1 MKDLAFQSVPNDL
14 WEERME
20 NKVIYVLVLVVHCH
34 SLLKLQV
41 QKNCPFNFSFKAP
54 DDYELFIPSLF
65 Y

>member
-20 NKVIYVLVLVVHCH
+20 NKVIYVLVLVVHCK

-41 QKNCPFNFSFKAP
+41 QKKCPFHFSFKVP

>member
-1 MKDLAFQSVPNDL
+1 MKDLTFQSVPNDL

-20 NKVIYVLVLVVHCH
+20 SKVLVLVVHCK

>member
-1 MKDLAFQSVPNDL
+1 MKNLAFQSVPNDL

-20 NKVIYVLVLVVHCH
+20 SKVIVLMVHCK

-41 QKNCPFNFSFKAP
+41 QKNCPFNFSFKAT